1 MSVTLHTS
9 LGDLKIE
16 VFCEAVPK
24 AAENF
29 LALCASGAYDGCIF
43 HRNIKG
49 FMIQTGDPTG
59 TGKGGQSIWGKP
71 FGDEIRAT
79 LKFNARGIVAMAN
92 SGPDTNK
99 AQFFFTYAKQSHL
112 DAKYTIFGKVI
123 DGADTTLDAM
133 ERVAVNEKNR
143 PLHEIK
149 INSDFSACIFV
160 DGVEVEYFEPKTKWD
175 ESEEGREVM
184 HAYIVGE
191 PGKNFTVSWK
201 DHRGTKAS
209 SGHIFVDG
217 KDVASAIMRPGR
229 SKPVSRSGAKVS
241 ADKLRPFK
249 FANLNITSDDKLADK
264 KKDKERLKEMST
276 IRLEI
281 TYVQVGPVV
290 PFKSQEIHEWGH
302 VHEQAK
308 ALGLMTE
315 YDPKI
320 AIPASR
326 SVATRRLNPDQDGP
340 DVQFIFTYA
349 TRAHLMAADII
360 PNPRAPKNPKP
371 AKVQDLLA
379 IEDDDEPTGERV
391 SAPRSPS
398 KRQRS
403 KSNKRI
409 GSEDEDEDRPEV
421 TKRPKLNGAAHTSS
435 PNGASTPEP
444 ATPPA
449 RRDGTE
455 DDLEELQR
463 HLDQYNLQQSQE
475 DDGDEG
481 HVETVMRVNDEES
494 QDL

>member
-1 MSVTLHTS
+1 MLRF
-9 LGDLKIE
+9 K
-16 VFCEAVPK
+16 
-24 AAENF
+24 
-29 LALCASGAYDGCIF
+29 
-43 HRNIKG
+43 
-49 FMIQTGDPTG
+49 
-59 TGKGGQSIWGKP
+59 
-71 FGDEIRAT
+71 
-79 LKFNARGIVAMAN
+79 
-92 SGPDTNK
+92 
-99 AQFFFTYAKQSHL
+99 
-112 DAKYTIFGKVI
+112 
-123 DGADTTLDAM
+123 
-133 ERVAVNEKNR
+133 
-143 PLHEIK
+143 
-149 INSDFSACIFV
+149 DFSACVFV

-191 PGKNFTVSWK
+191 PGQNFTVSWK

-209 SGHIFVDG
+209 SGHIFIDG

-249 FANLNITSDDKLADK
+249 FANLKITWERAALTSDF
-264 KKDKERLKEMST
+264 R
-276 IRLEI
+276 
-281 TYVQVGPVV
+281 
-290 PFKSQEIHEWGH
+290 
-302 VHEQAK
+302 
-308 ALGLMTE
+308 

-320 AIPASR
+320 VIPASR
-326 SVATRRLNPDQDGP
+326 SVATRRLDPDQDGP

-371 AKVQDLLA
+371 AKVQDSLA
-379 IEDDDEPTGERV
+379 IEDDGGPTGERV
-391 SAPRSPS
+391 SVPRSPS

-409 GSEDEDEDRPEV
+409 GSSDGDEDEPEV
-421 TKRPKLNGAAHTSS
+421 TKRPKLSGAAHTSS
-435 PNGASTPEP
+435 PNAASTPEP

-449 RRDGTE
+449 PRDGTE

-463 HLDQYNLQQSQE
+463 HLDQYNLQRSQE

-481 HVETVMRVNDEES
+481 HVETVMQVNDEES